1 MAEQCLDFNSE
12 GSIVPTDYND
22 KRFRSDFKA
31 ECNRLLAA
39 IRDCEALDTE
49 LTTTVADLRKSMNR
63 VRGAASLVVRMTEQ
77 IISNR
82 NLRLSLIK
90 ELRALKRDV
99 IEREIKLAEK
109 GDESNAAGGA
119 SAVTAA
125 LLAHL
130 QSVILMPGSGA
141 SVLEPPTAAGAAE
154 EKTQEAEA
162 ESAELP
168 DEIRVGDIVSDPD
181 GNLWVVGEDGAEET
195 GLRAAEV
202 YSEPEDGVPYALMED
217 GRTVLV
223 VDIG

>member
-1 MAEQCLDFNSE
+1 MAVDF
-12 GSIVPTDYND
+12 ND

-31 ECNRLLAA
+31 ERDRILAA
-39 IRDCEALDTE
+39 IRDCEALDKDLNETVTE
-49 LTTTVADLRKSMNR
+49 LKKSMQR

-109 GDESNAAGGA
+109 EGEQSATAGAAG
-119 SAVTAA
+119 VTAA

-130 QSVILMPGSGA
+130 QSVILTPGSNT
-141 SVLEPPTAAGAAE
+141 STLEPPPETAAVVAPAEKSEEEVAE
-154 EKTQEAEA
+154 EL
-162 ESAELP
+162 ELP
-168 DEIRVGDIVSDPD
+168 DEIRPGDIVSDPE
-181 GNLWVVGEDGAEET
+181 GNLWVIGDDGAEET
-195 GLRAAEV
+195 GLLAAEC
-202 YSEPEDGVPYALMED
+202 YPEPDEGVPYAILED

>member
-1 MAEQCLDFNSE
+1 
-12 GSIVPTDYND
+12 
-22 KRFRSDFKA
+22 
-31 ECNRLLAA
+31 
-39 IRDCEALDTE
+39 
-49 LTTTVADLRKSMNR
+49 
-63 VRGAASLVVRMTEQ
+63 MTEQ

-130 QSVILMPGSGA
+130 QSVILIPGGGA
-141 SVLEPPTAAGAAE
+141 SVLEPPTAVGASE
-154 EKTQEAEA
+154 EKTPEAEES

-168 DEIRVGDIVSDPD
+168 DEIRVGDIVSDPE
-181 GNLWVVGEDGAEET
+181 GNLWVIGEEGAEET

-202 YSEPEDGVPYALMED
+202 HPEPEDGVPYALMED

>member
-1 MAEQCLDFNSE
+1 M
-12 GSIVPTDYND
+12 PTDYND

-31 ECNRLLAA
+31 ERDRLLAA
-39 IRDCEALDTE
+39 IRDCEALDKE
-49 LTTTVADLRKSMNR
+49 LTTTVADLRQSMNR

-130 QSVILMPGSGA
+130 QSVILIPGGGA
-141 SVLEPPTAAGAAE
+141 SVLEPPTAVGTSE
-154 EKTQEAEA
+154 EKTPEAE
-162 ESAELP
+162 ESEGMELP

-181 GNLWVVGEDGAEET
+181 GNLWVIGEEGAEET

-202 YSEPEDGVPYALMED
+202 YPEPEDGVPYALMED

>member
-1 MAEQCLDFNSE
+1 MAVDF
-12 GSIVPTDYND
+12 ND

-31 ECNRLLAA
+31 ERDRILAA
-39 IRDCEALDTE
+39 IRDCESLDKD
-49 LTTTVADLRKSMNR
+49 LNDTVTSLKAGMQRN
-63 VRGAASLVVRMTEQ
+63 RGAASLVVRMTEQ

-109 GDESNAAGGA
+109 EGEQNATAGAAG
-119 SAVTAA
+119 VTAA

-130 QSVILMPGSGA
+130 QSVILTPGSNT
-141 SVLEPPTAAGAAE
+141 STLEPPPVIAETTAGAVEPQKTEEEIAE
-154 EKTQEAEA
+154 EL
-162 ESAELP
+162 ELP
-168 DEIRVGDIVSDPD
+168 DEIRPGDIVSDPE
-181 GNLWVVGEDGAEET
+181 GNLWVIGDDGAEET
-195 GLRAAEV
+195 GLMAAEC
-202 YSEPEDGVPYALMED
+202 YPEPEEGVPYAILQD